1 MSFNLIGDHK
11 VKCYAWVNTFIYLSQ
26 GTKVKVAK
34 LHENDKKSQTI
45 EIQWYCKE
53 KWNKAWQMFAWF
65 IALEK
70 KMIIKKNKERIIPLS
85 L

>member
-1 MSFNLIGDHK
+1 MIFDHK

-26 GTKVKVAK
+26 GAKVKLAK
-34 LHENDKKSQTI
+34 LQKNEKKSQTI
-45 EIQWYCKE
+45 EIRSYCKE
-53 KWNKAWQMFAWF
+53 KWNKAWQMFTWF

-70 KMIIKKNKERIIPLS
+70 KMIINKKNKKIFLS